1 MFMQLES
8 GLREDLL
15 LCDHGEL
22 EPGRGQGCGE
32 TEGESHARGSL
43 SEFGMSSGLH
53 TRWALSWL
61 GTWPRIALI

>member
-22 EPGRGQGCGE
+22 EPGRGGGE
-32 TEGESHARGSL
+32 QREKAMLGAHSES
-43 SEFGMSSGLH
+43 
-53 TRWALSWL
+53 L
-61 GTWPRIALI
+61 GRHLDCTLIGP